1 VITVNTLDT
10 FLLLH
15 AGFMIIGFLSMVS
28 GASAAMFM
36 RRKRGWLRVHKGAGF
51 FGTFCVLSGVVAA
64 VSMITL
70 SAGEHFR
77 ITHHFVGLITAAVAV
92 FTPLLGIVQFKVK
105 DQAAHIRSLHR
116 WSGRV
121 TLLVAFVAV
130 GSGLL
135 IIL

>member
-36 RRKRGWLRVHKGAGF
+36 RRKRWWLRVHKGAGF

-105 DQAAHIRSLHR
+105 GQAVRIRAMHR
-116 WSGRV
+116 WFGRV
-121 TLLVAFVAV
+121 TLIVAFVAV

>member
-1 VITVNTLDT
+1 MITVNTLDA

-15 AGFMIIGFLSMVS
+15 AGFMIIGFLSMVT

-36 RRKRGWLRVHKGAGF
+36 RRKAWWFRFHKGAGF
-51 FGTFCVLSGVVAA
+51 FGTYCILAGVVAS
-64 VSMITL
+64 VSMIAL

-77 ITHHFVGLITAAVAV
+77 ITHHYVGLITAAVGV
-92 FTPLLGIVQFKVK
+92 CTLLLGIVQFKVK
-105 DQAAHIRSLHR
+105 DQAARIRSIHR
-116 WSGRV
+116 WSGRF
-121 TLLVAFVAV
+121 TLLMAFVAV